1 MSIWTDR
8 HVTVVVSGGIA
19 SYKALTVIRLLMHQ
33 GAQVRVALTAHA
45 TEFITPLTFQTLTQQ
60 PVATDEFAMTDPEH
74 VVHVALADWTDLM
87 LVVPA
92 TANLIAKMATGIAD
106 DVATTTI
113 LATTAPKYVVPAMNS
128 HMFANPATT
137 RNLKQLVADVMT
149 VLDPASGLL
158 AEGYVG
164 HGRLPEPPEIVA
176 WLTSKLLATATEL
189 PLHGKKVLVTAGGTR
204 EMLDPVRYISNRS
217 SGKMEYAL
225 AQVAREMGANVTLIS
240 AQTALTPPEGVHYVQ
255 VTSAEEMLTQ
265 VEQAFDTTDILVM
278 AAAVSDYRPVEMAAQ
293 KIKKQPEI
301 NRLTLEL
308 TETTDILKKLAGQK
322 HDQFVIG
329 FAAETQQLLA
339 NATRKLTAKKLDLLV
354 ANDVSKP
361 GVGFNGETNQVTML
375 SQNFAPITTDVLA
388 KKAIART
395 VLETAIAQGAT
406 RKV

>member
-137 RNLKQLVADVMT
+137 RNLKQLVADGMT
-149 VLDPASGLL
+149 VLDPATGLL

-176 WLTSKLLATATEL
+176 WLTSQLLATATEL

-217 SGKMEYAL
+217 SGKMGYAL

-265 VEQAFDTTDILVM
+265 VEQAFDVTDILVM

-293 KIKKQPEI
+293 KIKKQQEI
-301 NRLTLEL
+301 NGLTLEL

-322 HDQFVIG
+322 HNQFVIG

>member
-33 GAQVRVALTAHA
+33 GAQVRVALTVHA

-137 RNLKQLVADVMT
+137 RNLKQLVADGMT
-149 VLDPASGLL
+149 VLDPATGLL

-217 SGKMEYAL
+217 SGKMGYAL

-301 NRLTLEL
+301 NGLTLEL

-375 SQNFAPITTDVLA
+375 SQNFAPITTGVLA

>member
-45 TEFITPLTFQTLTQQ
+45 TEFITPLTFQTLTQH

-137 RNLKQLVADVMT
+137 RNLKQLVADGMT
-149 VLDPASGLL
+149 ILDPATGLL

-176 WLTSKLLATATEL
+176 WLTSQLLATATQL

-217 SGKMEYAL
+217 SGKMGYAL
-225 AQVAREMGANVTLIS
+225 AQVAREMGADVTLIS

-265 VEQAFDTTDILVM
+265 VEQAFDATDILVM

-301 NRLTLEL
+301 NGLTLEL

-322 HDQFVIG
+322 HNQFVIG

-375 SQNFAPITTDVLA
+375 SQNFAPITTGVLA

>member
-301 NRLTLEL
+301 NGLTLEL